1 MVPVE
6 TLICIVVK
14 DGYLF
19 NKVGV
24 SQKFLGDY
32 REALTSIIRGYL
44 TDIHK
49 VAYDTMVMY
58 IFLCLIN
65 TIPQM
70 KYHYFVCARYQSHT
84 PYIDRPDFLL

>member
-1 MVPVE
+1 MVTVE

-32 REALTSIIRGYL
+32 REALTSIIRGYF
-44 TDIHK
+44 TGIHK
-49 VAYDTMVMY
+49 VGYDTMGMY
-58 IFLCLIN
+58 IFLCLTN
-65 TIPQM
+65 TIPQI
-70 KYHYFVCARYQSHT
+70 KYQYFVCARYQSYT
-84 PYIDRPDFLL
+84 PYIDRPDFFL